1 MTEALRSRGLGTEL
15 AFKATSLISMQSALK
30 SAGVYG
36 CQLHT
41 PRLGTQGWIRSARAL
56 EKLKVKGRS
65 QIREQMFPERNKV
78 PWKLGRGR
86 GFPCTDE
93 RKRKEGF
100 SEEVG

>member
-65 QIREQMFPERNKV
+65 QI
-78 PWKLGRGR
+78 
-86 GFPCTDE
+86 
-93 RKRKEGF
+93 
-100 SEEVG
+100 